1 MANQTIVVPSDDFSG
16 EVYNGSFQKILSM
29 NLNQYVICDFLVGTN
44 NIVSKAGILYAV
56 GEKTVVLYQQSIDAY
71 IVCDI
76 FNIKFVSFIDQTN
89 GRTVQ
94 GQNARNTV
102 RNGMMR

>member
-1 MANQTIVVPSDDFSG
+1 MTNQTIVVPRDDFSG

-44 NIVSKAGILYAV
+44 NIVSKAGLLYAV
-56 GEKTVVLYQQSIDAY
+56 GEKTIVLYQQSIDAY

-76 FNIKFVSFIDQTN
+76 FNIKFVSFIDQT
-89 GRTVQ
+89 RSPQ
-94 GQNARNTV
+94 GQTNRTANRT
-102 RNGMMR
+102 GMMR